1 MVLILSK
8 ISPMMTKS
16 SIRPQGR
23 KVVTSGSGIRTLPQ
37 AIEAVTF
44 SFASPKSERRDGEQ
58 DRDTVRDRGWGHRG
72 IMGGKQI

>member
-1 MVLILSK
+1 MVFILSK
-8 ISPMMTKS
+8 ISPIMTKS

-44 SFASPKSERRDGEQ
+44 NFASPKSERRDGEQ
-58 DRDTVRDRGWGHRG
+58 DRDTVRNRGWGHRG